1 MKHSY
6 GCDREGKEIIF
17 DRKTAKIPHCLM
29 TGSAGA
35 GKTYNVKQEIIANLL
50 HGDSED
56 KIIVVDVN
64 GEYTGLSEEYGG
76 ETVDF
81 INTFI
86 NPCDMAV
93 YLDSVADMADFLM
106 SFVEIAS
113 GKECNAVHKTIISNV
128 CSSMYRLYK
137 IGLTIEKDATNRG
150 IHVIKRN
157 ECPTLAD
164 FYDKLRPYKKEV
176 DRLLTAIK
184 PYCNGLF
191 NTFAHRTNVNPDSR
205 LIVIDLSSVNERRMA
220 VALQASLMYIWS
232 VMTENVHKSAY
243 TWIYL
248 EELYRYFRNTSLTD
262 TLLQIFRRS
271 RMQGGI
277 ITGITQDIQDIT
289 CNEQA
294 NHIIR
299 NWHCLKS
306 QYHKNEK

>member
-6 GCDREGKEIIF
+6 GYNSEGREIIF
-17 DRKTAKIPHCLM
+17 DRKTAKIPHCLI
-29 TGSAGA
+29 TGSAGT
-35 GKTYNVKQEIIANLL
+35 GKTYAAKQEIIANLL
-50 HGDSED
+50 YGDSED

-64 GEYTGLSEEYGG
+64 GEYRKLSEEYGG

-93 YLDSVADMADFLM
+93 YPNSVADMADYLM
-106 SFVEIAS
+106 SFAEIVS
-113 GKECNAVHKTIISNV
+113 GKECNAVQKTVIDDV
-128 CSSMYRLYK
+128 CSSMYGLYE
-137 IGLTIEKDATNRG
+137 IGLTITKDAVINRD
-150 IHVIKRN
+150 

-164 FYDKLRPYKKEV
+164 FYDKLNHYRKETG
-176 DRLLTAIK
+176 RLLTAVE
-184 PYCNGLF
+184 PYCKGLF

-205 LIVIDLSSVNERRMA
+205 LTVIDLSSVNERRMA

-299 NWHCLKS
+299 DWYCLKS
-306 QYHKNEK
+306 QYHKNKE